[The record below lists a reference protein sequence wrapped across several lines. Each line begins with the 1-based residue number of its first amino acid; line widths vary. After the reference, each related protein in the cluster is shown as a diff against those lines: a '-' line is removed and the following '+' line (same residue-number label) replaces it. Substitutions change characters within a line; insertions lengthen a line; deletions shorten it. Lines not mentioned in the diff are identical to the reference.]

1 MKEFDKNFH
10 INFSPLYFAIVV
22 MLGMLIAFETKAS
35 EIEEVIVVAQQE
47 KETKADPVE
56 DESIIGIVMPAF
68 TYPQGGP
75 GGFVGYA
82 ERGAQTIHTS
92 VFVNGIPAN
101 DPGAGW
107 YDFGHD
113 IAHGQTVKVISG
125 SNSVIYGSGSMA
137 GTVLIQDTIE
147 HGLTLKRGND
157 DYIRFAPVEQL
168 EVSSY
173 KGSIGSVRNDNDE
186 KDEYVNKTARLNVDV
201 GDFIIV
207 GKFSEYEY
215 DYDNC
220 YDYNWGQSNDCLQ
233 DGKRYNIAIRNNY
246 FTVGRNYNNAD
257 YTTAQDPTYSNESF
271 RDYMRVGNQSE
282 LSKNLTIAYG
292 VDAERQTYNTISTN
306 SFGSTEL
313 NYEDEN
319 FGGFINVNA
328 SFIMDYNFGI
338 RVGNDDQNA
347 MRLGIE
353 KGSWFFNV
361 GNSFR
366 KANLYEKFGDGWVD
380 GNEDLLPEEGIGYEV
395 GYGVLSVFR
404 YEFEETIEYQ
414 SGYTTTNIITPAT
427 YDEDGNILTEAVTE
441 DVYTNATYVNG
452 GDYITQGIR
461 FSNNFGPFML
471 SLKYTDT
478 EQARIPKYVGLI
490 QWEQMF
496 NGVKFNVKYA
506 VNLDRA
512 PSQYDF
518 LPEGQEYLDDLKK
531 LDFTVVKEFTNGVV
545 LALKGTNLTDEVV
558 EVTPYYNTQGR
569 QFNLALNYKW

>member
-1 MKEFDKNFH
+1 MNDFDKNFH
-10 INFSPLYFAIVV
+10 INFSPLYAVFVF
-22 MLGMLIAFETKAS
+22 MLFMLWAS
-35 EIEEVIVVAQQE
+35 EVKGDEIEEVVVVAQQE
-47 KETKADPVE
+47 TTVEADPLKTSRLIE
-56 DESIIGIVMPAF
+56 ALLPAF
-68 TYPQGGP
+68 TYNAGGY

-92 VFVNGIPAN
+92 VYVNGVPAN
-101 DPGAGW
+101 EPGSGW

-113 IAHGQTVKVISG
+113 ISSGQQVKIITGANGV
-125 SNSVIYGSGSMA
+125 VYGSGSIA
-137 GTVLIQDTIE
+137 GTVLIKDTINKGFSYRLGDE
-147 HGLTLKRGND
+147 NFVRL
-157 DYIRFAPVEQL
+157 APVEQV
-168 EVSSY
+168 EVSLF
-173 KGSIGSVRNDNDE
+173 KGSIGSVRNDNNE
-186 KDEYVNKTARLNVDV
+186 KDDYVNKTARLNVDV
-201 GDFIIV
+201 GDFVIV

-220 YDYNWGQSNDCLQ
+220 YDYDFSTSNDCLQ
-233 DGKRYNIAIRNNY
+233 DGKRYNIAIRNDY
-246 FTVGRNYNNAD
+246 VTIGRNYSEAD
-257 YTTAQDPTYSNESF
+257 YTTVDNPTYSNESF

-328 SFIMDYNFGI
+328 KFIMDYNFGI

-353 KGSWFFNV
+353 KGPWFFNV

-380 GNEDLLPEEGIGYEV
+380 GNEELLPEEGIGYEV
-395 GYGVLSVFR
+395 GFGVLSVFR

-414 SGYTTTNIITPAT
+414 PGYTTTTIITPAT
-427 YDEDGNILTEAVTE
+427 YDEEGNILTEAVTE
-441 DVYTNATYVNG
+441 DVYTNPTYVNG

-478 EQARIPKYVGLI
+478 EQTRVPKYAGVV
-490 QWEQMF
+490 QWAQTF
-496 NGVKFNVKYA
+496 NDVDLSLKYA
-506 VNLDRA
+506 INSDRK
-512 PSQYDF
+512 PGPYDVLAEDEDF
-518 LPEGQEYLDDLKK
+518 LDDLHK
-531 LDFTVVKEFTNGVV
+531 LNFYLSKEWTNGVTLSFV
-545 LALKGTNLTDEVV
+545 GENLTNEVV
-558 EVTPYYNTQGR
+558 EVVPGYDTEGR
-569 QFNLALNYKW
+569 EYHLTIQYIW